1 MPSAGGCRAF
11 GRGAGASRFLADT
24 SPTPLTLCDRE
35 VDGGGPG
42 GGPGRGLLCSQCLS
56 RDGDL
61 LSAWLVAREEELAV
75 DIIPAEAALR
85 ALGGIIMTGADEGS
99 YWDIGGLCT
108 FGGGTT

>member
-1 MPSAGGCRAF
+1 
-11 GRGAGASRFLADT
+11 
-24 SPTPLTLCDRE
+24 
-35 VDGGGPG
+35 
-42 GGPGRGLLCSQCLS
+42 
-56 RDGDL
+56 
-61 LSAWLVAREEELAV
+61 VAREEELAV